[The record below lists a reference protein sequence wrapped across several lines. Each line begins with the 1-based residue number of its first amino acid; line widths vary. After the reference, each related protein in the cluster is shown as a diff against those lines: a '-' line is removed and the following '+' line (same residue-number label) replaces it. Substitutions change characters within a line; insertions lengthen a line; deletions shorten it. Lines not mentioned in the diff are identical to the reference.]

1 MRLSTKGRYAVMAM
15 VDLASHGGEA
25 PVALSEIA
33 ERQEIS
39 LSYLEQLF
47 AMLRRSG
54 LVRSVRGPGGGYLL
68 AFDRSETRIADIIL
82 AVDEPIRATRC
93 TPGAPVGCRGNKMR
107 CLTHDLWEELGNQI
121 HLYSEFGIARRCLRA
136 PRARHQRAAARA
148 VTVRRSRRRP
158 LMRGRRE
165 AYLDWNATAPLR
177 PTAAAAIGTALGCCG
192 NPSSVHRRGRLAREA
207 IESARAEIAALVAA
221 SPEDV
226 VFVSGGTEAN
236 HLALR
241 GCGRERVLVSAVE
254 HDSVRRAVPAAEPVP
269 VDRDGVV
276 DLDALDG
283 LLSADVRP
291 ALVSVMLANNETG
304 VVQPVSAVAALAR
317 AHRALFHCDAVQA
330 AGKMRLDLDGIDA
343 DLVTLSAHKLGG
355 PPGVGALVARDT
367 VDLLP
372 MLRGG
377 GQERGRRAG
386 TENLPGIAGFGA
398 AATAA
403 RTEIAVYDAV
413 RRWRDMLE
421 AEIAAAAPAAV
432 VLGAAAPRLPNTS
445 AIALPGIAAE
455 TQVIALDLDGVM
467 VSAGAAC
474 SSGKVGPSHVLAAM
488 AVPAELAA
496 ATIRVSLGW
505 ETSEADIERFLG
517 SWLGLYRRRHPV
529 LPRDRAA

>member
-1 MRLSTKGRYAVMAM
+1 M
-15 VDLASHGGEA
+15 
-25 PVALSEIA
+25 I
-33 ERQEIS
+33 
-39 LSYLEQLF
+39 
-47 AMLRRSG
+47 
-54 LVRSVRGPGGGYLL
+54 
-68 AFDRSETRIADIIL
+68 
-82 AVDEPIRATRC
+82 
-93 TPGAPVGCRGNKMR
+93 
-107 CLTHDLWEELGNQI
+107 
-121 HLYSEFGIARRCLRA
+121 
-136 PRARHQRAAARA
+136 
-148 VTVRRSRRRP
+148 
-158 LMRGRRE
+158 RGRPE

-177 PTAAAAIGTALGCCG
+177 PLAAAAIRASLECGG
-192 NPSSVHRRGRLAREA
+192 NPSSVHRRGRMARQIVET
-207 IESARAEIAALVAA
+207 ARAEVASLVAA
-221 SPEDV
+221 SSEDV

-241 GCGRERVLVSAVE
+241 GCGRERILVSTVE
-254 HDSVRRAVPAAEPVP
+254 HDSIRSAVPAAEPIP
-269 VDRDGVV
+269 VDHDGVV

-283 LLSADVRP
+283 LLAADGRP

-304 VVQPVSAVAALAR
+304 VLQPVTAIAALAR

-330 AGKMRLDLDGIDA
+330 AGKMPLDLDRIGA

-355 PPGVGALVARDT
+355 PPGIGALVARGAI
-367 VDLLP
+367 DLMP

-398 AATAA
+398 AAAA
-403 RTEIAVYDAV
+403 ALAEIAVYDTV
-413 RRWRDMLE
+413 RHWRDMLE

-505 ETSEADIERFLG
+505 ETSAADIERFLG
-517 SWLGLYRRRHPV
+517 SWLALYRRRHPV
-529 LPRDRAA
+529 SQWERAA